1 MLAIRI
7 PIIALMAFCVSAV
20 CPGCAGAGPQ
30 QSAALSSG
38 PEMPSA
44 NSSLAATG
52 PAEVDRQPQGA
63 IESHDN
69 TARLESLWNA
79 RMADG
84 AADSSGNFTLGPGDL
99 LWISAPLMDQ
109 LKNKTVRVSEG
120 GTIALPLIG
129 VINVETMTEEELR
142 SELLHR
148 IAKYMYHPQVE
159 VFLKHS
165 EHREV
170 GVLGAVAHPG
180 RYTLSSQSDTI
191 MTMISRAGGL
201 NMGAASRIMLIPAP
215 PRGASSVAS
224 VEDASQAH
232 GVSSDS
238 SPKLVRSSLR
248 GRVGSVGAASGVEF
262 DGDLRA
268 AAGKALTSEEV
279 VIDVSRPEG
288 ERYLEMFAR
297 AGDVI
302 VIPAAGQVTVQG
314 WVDKPGAYNVT
325 PGLTALGAIAAAGGA
340 NFTRSATI
348 LRETDQGKL
357 QIALDLSKIKDGQAS
372 DVGVQSGDVVIVEK
386 SYIGAIPYSGYFLL
400 NKLSIFPAIPF

>member
-1 MLAIRI
+1 M
-7 PIIALMAFCVSAV
+7 VEGS
-20 CPGCAGAGPQ
+20 
-30 QSAALSSG
+30 
-38 PEMPSA
+38 
-44 NSSLAATG
+44 
-52 PAEVDRQPQGA
+52 
-63 IESHDN
+63 
-69 TARLESLWNA
+69 
-79 RMADG
+79 
-84 AADSSGNFTLGPGDL
+84 ADSPENFTLGPGDL

-120 GTIALPLIG
+120 GTIALPLLG
-129 VINVETMTEEELR
+129 VINVETMTEEDLR
-142 SELLHR
+142 SELIHR
-148 IAKYMYHPQVE
+148 VAKYMYHPQVE

-170 GVLGAVAHPG
+170 GVLGDVAHPG

-191 MTMISRAGGL
+191 MTMISRAGGSSKD
-201 NMGAASRIMLIPAP
+201 AASRILLIPAP
-215 PRGASSVAS
+215 LRAASSVVTVADS
-224 VEDASQAH
+224 SQVH
-232 GVSSDS
+232 GISSDS
-238 SPKLVRSSLR
+238 SPNLIRSSHSNTA
-248 GRVGSVGAASGVEF
+248 GPSGAASGV
-262 DGDLRA
+262 DHGLA
-268 AAGKALTSEEV
+268 MAKAIGSQEV

-348 LRETDQGKL
+348 LRETDAGKL
-357 QIALDLSKIKDGQAS
+357 QIPLDLSRIKDGQAT
-372 DVGVQSGDVVIVEK
+372 DVGVESGDVVIVEK
-386 SYIGAIPYSGYFLL
+386 SYLGAIPYSGYFLL